1 MGLLD
6 DRQRGLLA
14 MQHNIDPRY
23 KAASRAPAAQVLRGL
38 LAPQQMAEMALAFA
52 PGSGDAMAVRDGQ
65 QNFADMRKSIE
76 GGDYGK
82 AASDAIYGTTAYVSA
97 LPVLGAA
104 IPHFGGMFAG
114 KGAKTADLV
123 ALRKAEDLEKA
134 GGDADAIWRDT
145 GWGRG
150 ADGEWRFE
158 IDDSGA
164 RLTEKGN
171 QEAAARAMS
180 ELVDHTEAYAAYPDL
195 ADVSTRF
202 EPISP
207 SRTPSGSYTAPE
219 NREHLDLF
227 DISEEI
233 DVFGVPERLS
243 TGLHEAQHA
252 AQYREGFARGA
263 SPREYARGPMFD
275 DKAKSL
281 QGDLSKA
288 LTGDLMHR
296 PDDILRDIRYL
307 PPDELSA
314 IVRKH
319 GFDSAEDAMDF
330 LRYQDEKRTPFSQ
343 YHRTSGEVE
352 ARNVEARMD
361 WTPEQRR
368 ETPPWHTEDVPRDQ
382 QIVRRGLLDD
392 GPQMSLPDAPG
403 LPMGEASRMAR
414 ADKFKSN
421 DLPSIL
427 DDLGYKYKVE
437 NSQFMSDRHGPSPS
451 SYYTV
456 ETPLGTKRFRVSDHE
471 DAAIN
476 PNQTYLF
483 LGRDV
488 NEQKKAAFDA
498 LGIAVPE
505 DVADGV
511 LATQAKRAELARAR
525 DAAETNRK
533 MDAKSQIDDALN
545 AFGAGHLTGRA
556 KRQAIAAL
564 NMRSERRKKDTIA
577 EILARNPPN

>member
-1 MGLLD
+1 MGILD
-6 DRQRGLLA
+6 DRHRGLLA
-14 MQHNIDPRY
+14 DEYGLAPSGLLGGSNRRDMAAMRRQGNIAHDLAQWARENPGEAVATAVSMSPAEPFATMADVGLSAKDVY
-23 KAASRAPAAQVLRGL
+23 DAVQKKDWWGAAQSGALGLASAAVPFLGYGAVKAMRGT
-38 LAPQQMAEMALAFA
+38 
-52 PGSGDAMAVRDGQ
+52 
-65 QNFADMRKSIE
+65 
-76 GGDYGK
+76 
-82 AASDAIYGTTAYVSA
+82 DAI
-97 LPVLGAA
+97 
-104 IPHFGGMFAG
+104 
-114 KGAKTADLV
+114 
-123 ALRKAEDLEKA
+123 
-134 GGDADAIWRDT
+134 
-145 GWGRG
+145 
-150 ADGEWRFE
+150 
-158 IDDSGA
+158 
-164 RLTEKGN
+164 
-171 QEAAARAMS
+171 
-180 ELVDHTEAYAAYPDL
+180 
-195 ADVSTRF
+195 
-202 EPISP
+202 
-207 SRTPSGSYTAPE
+207 
-219 NREHLDLF
+219 
-227 DISEEI
+227 
-233 DVFGVPERLS
+233 
-243 TGLHEAQHA
+243 
-252 AQYREGFARGA
+252 
-263 SPREYARGPMFD
+263 PMD
-275 DKAKSL
+275 
-281 QGDLSKA
+281 
-288 LTGDLMHR
+288 
-296 PDDILRDIRYL
+296 
-307 PPDELSA
+307 
-314 IVRKH
+314 
-319 GFDSAEDAMDF
+319 
-330 LRYQDEKRTPFSQ
+330 
-343 YHRTSGEVE
+343 
-352 ARNVEARMD
+352 
-361 WTPEQRR
+361 
-368 ETPPWHTEDVPRDQ
+368 
-382 QIVRRGLLDD
+382 
-392 GPQMSLPDAPG
+392 
-403 LPMGEASRMAR
+403 EASRMAR

>member
-23 KAASRAPAAQVLRGL
+23 KAASRAAAAQVLRGL

-65 QNFADMRKSIE
+65 RNFADMRKSIE

-104 IPHFGGMFAG
+104 IPHFGGMLAG

-134 GGDADAIWRDT
+134 GGDASGRVFYRGTTPGDT
-145 GWGRG
+145 RQIAEPFSEAKGMTFVAQKPESARMY
-150 ADGEWRFE
+150 GEHIEQF
-158 IDDSGA
+158 
-164 RLTEKGN
+164 
-171 QEAAARAMS
+171 
-180 ELVDHTEAYAAYPDL
+180 V
-195 ADVSTRF
+195 
-202 EPISP
+202 
-207 SRTPSGSYTAPE
+207 
-219 NREHLDLF
+219 
-227 DISEEI
+227 
-233 DVFGVPERLS
+233 
-243 TGLHEAQHA
+243 
-252 AQYREGFARGA
+252 A
-263 SPREYARGPMFD
+263 SPD
-275 DKAKSL
+275 AK
-281 QGDLSKA
+281 
-288 LTGDLMHR
+288 
-296 PDDILRDIRYL
+296 ILRDESPEFWKLVKRRR
-307 PPDELSA
+307 PPNGYVGSA
-314 IVRKH
+314 RGGAVEVVNDAVRAAK
-319 GFDSAEDAMDF
+319 SAGYDAVS
-330 LRYQDEKRTPFSQ
+330 FSSDADIGTVILNEGAFS
-343 YHRTSGEVE
+343 RKASDP
-352 ARNVEARMD
+352 AR
-361 WTPEQRR
+361 
-368 ETPPWHTEDVPRDQ
+368 
-382 QIVRRGLLDD
+382 RRGLLDY
-392 GPQMSLPDAPG
+392 GQQMSLPDAPG

-414 ADKFKSN
+414 ADKFKAN

-456 ETPLGTKRFRVSDHE
+456 ETPQGTKRFRVSDHE

-476 PNQTYLF
+476 PDQTYLF

-498 LGIAVPE
+498 LGVAAPE
-505 DVADGV
+505 DVTDGV